1 MKRAGLRRC
10 IAMTMFF
17 VLLEFPL
24 ANCCT
29 AAELKQKTIEA
40 FDHYVRVTDARVEA
54 ELRPLSGLPN
64 SNTRSSPTV
73 RNSRLA
79 RATAIF
85 GV

>member
-1 MKRAGLRRC
+1 MRAHKFHNVRCERRMKRAGLRRC

-40 FDHYVRVTDARVEA
+40 FDH
-54 ELRPLSGLPN
+54 
-64 SNTRSSPTV
+64 
-73 RNSRLA
+73 
-79 RATAIF
+79 
-85 GV
+85 